1 MNIKA
6 QFASVIPVAASP
18 VEKEP
23 EEATPVE
30 VAPIKEQ
37 LPVFDEQKEVPV
49 VEESA
54 EPAEPA
60 EEKPVEEKP
69 VEEKPVEEKP
79 VEEKPIEEEVKEEVK
94 EVEKPATP
102 KEAEKQG
109 ERRPRYR
116 GRKEETVGVV
126 RESEMQGRRPHYP
139 RREKNNYRRNGVR

>member
-1 MNIKA
+1 MSIKA
-6 QFASVIPVAASP
+6 QFAAVIPMSVSP

-23 EEATPVE
+23 QEATPVE

-37 LPVFDEQKEVPV
+37 LPVFDDQKEAPA

-54 EPAEPA
+54 EPIEEKPA
-60 EEKPVEEKP
+60 EEM
-69 VEEKPVEEKP
+69 P
-79 VEEKPIEEEVKEEVK
+79 VEEKPIEKEEVKEMPIEKEEVKEMPVEEKEEVK

-116 GRKEETVGVV
+116 GRKEEAVDTVG
-126 RESEMQGRRPHYP
+126 ESE
-139 RREKNNYRRNGVR
+139 V

>member
-1 MNIKA
+1 MSIKA
-6 QFASVIPVAASP
+6 QFAAVIPMSVSP

-23 EEATPVE
+23 QEATPVE

-37 LPVFDEQKEVPV
+37 LPVFDEQKEVPA

-54 EPAEPA
+54 EPI
-60 EEKPVEEKP
+60 EEKPVEE
-69 VEEKPVEEKP
+69 EEVKEM
-79 VEEKPIEEEVKEEVK
+79 PIEKEEVKEKAVEKAVEKEEVK

-116 GRKEETVGVV
+116 GRKEEAVDAVG
-126 RESEMQGRRPHYP
+126 ESE
-139 RREKNNYRRNGVR
+139 V

>member
-1 MNIKA
+1 MYSAILNELMSIKA
-6 QFASVIPVAASP
+6 QFAAVIPMSVSP

-23 EEATPVE
+23 QEATPVE

-37 LPVFDEQKEVPV
+37 LPVFDEQKEVPA

-54 EPAEPA
+54 EPI
-60 EEKPVEEKP
+60 
-69 VEEKPVEEKP
+69 EEKP
-79 VEEKPIEEEVKEEVK
+79 VEEKPIEKEEVKEMPVEEKAVEKAVEKEEVE

-116 GRKEETVGVV
+116 GRKEEAVDTVG
-126 RESEMQGRRPHYP
+126 ESE
-139 RREKNNYRRNGVR
+139 V

>member
-1 MNIKA
+1 MYSAILNELMSIKA
-6 QFASVIPVAASP
+6 QFAAVIPMSVSP

-23 EEATPVE
+23 QEATPVE

-37 LPVFDEQKEVPV
+37 LPVFDDQKEAPA

-54 EPAEPA
+54 EPIEEKPA
-60 EEKPVEEKP
+60 EEMPVEEEEVKEMP
-69 VEEKPVEEKP
+69 IEKEEVKEKAVEE
-79 VEEKPIEEEVKEEVK
+79 KEEVK

-116 GRKEETVGVV
+116 GRKEEAVDAVGK
-126 RESEMQGRRPHYP
+126 SE
-139 RREKNNYRRNGVR
+139 V

>member
-1 MNIKA
+1 MSIKA
-6 QFASVIPVAASP
+6 QFAAVIPMSVSP

-23 EEATPVE
+23 QEATPVE

-37 LPVFDEQKEVPV
+37 LPVFDDQKEAPA

-54 EPAEPA
+54 EPIEEKPA
-60 EEKPVEEKP
+60 EEMPVEEEEVKEMP
-69 VEEKPVEEKP
+69 IEKEEVKEKAVEE
-79 VEEKPIEEEVKEEVK
+79 KEEVK

-116 GRKEETVGVV
+116 GRKEEAVDAVGK
-126 RESEMQGRRPHYP
+126 SE
-139 RREKNNYRRNGVR
+139 V

>member
-1 MNIKA
+1 MYSAILNELMSIKA
-6 QFASVIPVAASP
+6 QFAAVIPMSVSP

-23 EEATPVE
+23 QEATPVE

-37 LPVFDEQKEVPV
+37 LPVFDEQKEVPA

-54 EPAEPA
+54 EPI
-60 EEKPVEEKP
+60 EEKPVEE
-69 VEEKPVEEKP
+69 EEVKEM
-79 VEEKPIEEEVKEEVK
+79 PIEKEEVKEKAVEKAVEKEEVK

-116 GRKEETVGVV
+116 GRKEEAVDAVG
-126 RESEMQGRRPHYP
+126 ESE
-139 RREKNNYRRNGVR
+139 V

>member
-1 MNIKA
+1 MSIKA
-6 QFASVIPVAASP
+6 QFAAVIPMSVSP

-23 EEATPVE
+23 QEATPVE

-37 LPVFDEQKEVPV
+37 LPIFDEQKEVPA

-54 EPAEPA
+54 EPIEEKPA
-60 EEKPVEEKP
+60 EEM
-69 VEEKPVEEKP
+69 P
-79 VEEKPIEEEVKEEVK
+79 VEEKPIEKEEVKEMPIEKEEVKEMPVEEKEEVK

-116 GRKEETVGVV
+116 GRKEEAVDAVGK
-126 RESEMQGRRPHYP
+126 SE
-139 RREKNNYRRNGVR
+139 V

>member
-1 MNIKA
+1 MYSAILNELMNIKA
-6 QFASVIPVAASP
+6 QFAAVIPVSASP

-23 EEATPVE
+23 QEATPVE

-37 LPVFDEQKEVPV
+37 LPVFDEQKEVPA

-54 EPAEPA
+54 EPI

-69 VEEKPVEEKP
+69 VEEEEVK
-79 VEEKPIEEEVKEEVK
+79 EMPIEKEEVKEEVK

-116 GRKEETVGVV
+116 GRKEEAVDAVGK
-126 RESEMQGRRPHYP
+126 SE
-139 RREKNNYRRNGVR
+139 V

>member
-1 MNIKA
+1 MYSAILNELMSIKA
-6 QFASVIPVAASP
+6 QFAAVIPMSVSP

-23 EEATPVE
+23 QEATPVE

-37 LPVFDEQKEVPV
+37 LPIFDEQKEVPA

-54 EPAEPA
+54 EPI
-60 EEKPVEEKP
+60 
-69 VEEKPVEEKP
+69 EEKP
-79 VEEKPIEEEVKEEVK
+79 VEEKPIEKEEVKEMPVEEKAVEKEEVKEEVK

-116 GRKEETVGVV
+116 GRKEEAVDTVG
-126 RESEMQGRRPHYP
+126 ESE
-139 RREKNNYRRNGVR
+139 V